1 MNILVRSLLV
11 FWLGSSTV
19 ANAYV
24 WCKDA
29 PIPEIGGA
37 LTSSFHGLHNGGA
50 VGSVVF
56 IAMPLSHCG
65 ATNGEDISK
74 GIYLVIDDIGN
85 AASPTYDLK
94 KVWVS
99 MLLAAKASNKTIDLH
114 GNAGGASNIGYA
126 VVKPYFLSA
135 D

>member
-1 MNILVRSLLV
+1 MNILMRFGLV
-11 FWLGSSTV
+11 FFLGFSSI

-29 PIPEIGGA
+29 PVPEIGGA
-37 LTSSFHGLHNGGA
+37 LTSSFHGLNNGGA
-50 VGSVVF
+50 TGSVIF
-56 IAMPLSHCG
+56 ISMSRSHCG

-85 AASPTYDLK
+85 TTSPTYELK
-94 KVWVS
+94 RTWIS
-99 MLLAAKASNKTIDLH
+99 MILAAKASNKTIDLH
-114 GNAGGASNIGYA
+114 GNTSGASNAGYA